1 MTTVI
6 IDDEQA
12 CHDALTALLRF
23 NHPDIKVV
31 GRAYSV
37 ADGIALLNR
46 TAPDL
51 IFLDIEMP
59 DGTGFD
65 LLKHQGKGRPFSV
78 VFITAHDKHAVR
90 AFNFAALDFVL
101 KPINTKKLGS
111 AIERARE
118 RLQDQSPSHYQQE
131 LQNLF
136 QTLQMG
142 TLPDRLMIRKQD
154 GIDFVPLHHIIR
166 LESGNE
172 RVNIFLQ
179 SGERLDVSGRIGDY
193 ETRLVDHRFFLRV
206 HRSFL
211 INLRYLS
218 KLEGNKVIMS
228 DGTEIQVS
236 YDKYMAPL
244 KMRLEEL
251 FD

>member
-12 CHDALTALLRF
+12 CHDALTALLKF
-23 NHPDIKVV
+23 KHPDIKVV

-65 LLKHQGKGRPFSV
+65 LLKYLGKEQPFSV
-78 VFITAHDKHAVR
+78 IFITAHDKHAVR

-118 RLQDQSPSHYQQE
+118 RLQDQAPSHYQQE

-154 GIDFVPLHHIIR
+154 GIDFVPLHNIIR

-179 SGERLDVSGRIGDY
+179 SGEQLDVSGRIGDY
-193 ETRLVDHRFFLRV
+193 ETRLIDHRFFLRI

-228 DGTEIQVS
+228 DGTEVQVS
-236 YDKYMAPL
+236 YDKYMGPL
-244 KMRLEEL
+244 KARLEEL